1 METRDIEYIL
11 AVAAH
16 GGIGRAA
23 EALGISQPALTKA
36 VQRVEAQAG
45 LPLFERTAN
54 GIAAT
59 YAGTRFL
66 ERARRIQLEY
76 QDGIK
81 EMLGIRTGEQGIL
94 RVGYSPSIPGDVILG
109 ACQQLVRER
118 PVARLRLR
126 RRLARDLLDLLA
138 AGELD
143 MAVAP
148 TPSGALADTF
158 AVQPLFDD
166 RLVVV
171 ADQGHALLR
180 RRKLRLADLADQEWL
195 LPERHITLRQQV
207 DAAFRQRGL
216 PEPQPRIEIDFGSSS
231 LFALMQGTQMLSIAN
246 AGGEAMQRGLREL
259 PLGVEELDLRRRIG
273 VVTRAGAY
281 LSPLAQRLTVLLR
294 EHSRDPGIPCLA

>member
-36 VQRVEAQAG
+36 VQRVETQAG

-54 GIAAT
+54 GMAAT

-94 RVGYSPSIPGDVILG
+94 RVGYSPSIPGDVVLG

-246 AGGEAMQRGLREL
+246 ASGDAMQRGLRVL

-273 VVTRAGAY
+273 VVTREGAY

-294 EHSRDPGIPCLA
+294 EHSG

>member
-36 VQRVEAQAG
+36 VRRVETQAG

-54 GIAAT
+54 GMSAT

-66 ERARRIQLEY
+66 ERARRMRLEY
-76 QDGIK
+76 EDGIK

-94 RVGYSPSIPGDVILG
+94 RLGYSPSIPGSVILG
-109 ACQQLVRER
+109 ACRQLVRER

-148 TPSGALADTF
+148 APQGPAVPGDF
-158 AVQPLFDD
+158 AVESLFDD

-171 ADQGHALLR
+171 ADEGHALLR
-180 RRKLRLADLADQEWL
+180 RRKLRLADLAEQEWL
-195 LPERHITLRQQV
+195 LPEGHITLRQQV

-216 PEPQPRIEIDFGSSS
+216 PEPKLRIEIDFGSTS

-246 AGGEAMQRGLREL
+246 EGGDAMQHGLRAL
-259 PLGVEELDLRRRIG
+259 PLGVEELDLRRHIG
-273 VVTRAGAY
+273 VISRAGAY
-281 LSPLAQRLTVLLR
+281 LSPLAQRLTALLR
-294 EHSRDPGIPCLA
+294 EHSR

>member
-94 RVGYSPSIPGDVILG
+94 RVGYSPSIPVDVVLG

-138 AGELD
+138 DGELD

-246 AGGEAMQRGLREL
+246 ASGDAMQRGLRVL

-273 VVTRAGAY
+273 VVTREGAY

-294 EHSRDPGIPCLA
+294 EHSG

>member
-23 EALGISQPALTKA
+23 DALGISQPALTKA
-36 VQRVEAQAG
+36 VQRVEMQAG

-54 GIAAT
+54 GMTAT

-66 ERARRIQLEY
+66 ERAQRIRLEY
-76 QDGIK
+76 EDGIK

-94 RVGYSPSIPGDVILG
+94 RLGYSPSIPGKVILG
-109 ACQQLVRER
+109 ACRQLVRER

-148 TPSGALADTF
+148 APQKPTSAGDF
-158 AVQPLFDD
+158 AVEPLFDD

-171 ADQGHALLR
+171 ADEGHALLQ

-195 LPERHITLRQQV
+195 LPEAHITLRQQV

-216 PEPQPRIEIDFGSSS
+216 PEPKLRIEIDFGSTS

-246 AGGEAMQRGLREL
+246 EGGDAMQHGLRAL
-259 PLGVEELDLRRRIG
+259 PLALEELDLRRRIG
-273 VVTRAGAY
+273 VITRAGAY
-281 LSPLAQRLTVLLR
+281 LSPLAQRLTSLLR
-294 EHSRDPGIPCLA
+294 EHSR

>member
-294 EHSRDPGIPCLA
+294 EHSG

>member
-54 GIAAT
+54 GMAAT

-76 QDGIK
+76 EDGIK

-94 RVGYSPSIPGDVILG
+94 RVGYSPSIPGNVMLG
-109 ACQQLVRER
+109 ACRQLVRER

-138 AGELD
+138 AGDLD

-148 TPSGALADTF
+148 TPSGALAATF

-171 ADQGHALLR
+171 ADEGHALLR

-195 LPERHITLRQQV
+195 LPEGHITLRQQV

-216 PEPQPRIEIDFGSSS
+216 PEPQPRIEIDFGSTS

-246 AGGEAMQRGLREL
+246 ASGEAMQRGLRVL

-273 VVTRAGAY
+273 VVTREGAY
-281 LSPLAQRLTVLLR
+281 LSPLAQRLTELLR
-294 EHSRDPGIPCLA
+294 EHSSQA

>member
-1 METRDIEYIL
+1 METRDLEYIL

-54 GIAAT
+54 GMTAT
-59 YAGTRFL
+59 YAGARFL
-66 ERARRIQLEY
+66 ERAQRIRLEY
-76 QDGIK
+76 EDGIK
-81 EMLGIRTGEQGIL
+81 EMLGIRTGEQGVL
-94 RVGYSPSIPGDVILG
+94 RVGYSPSIPGGVILG
-109 ACQQLVRER
+109 ACQQLMRER

-143 MAVAP
+143 LAVAP
-148 TPSGALADTF
+148 VQASTDF
-158 AVQPLFDD
+158 AVEPLFDD

-171 ADQGHALLR
+171 ADEGHALLR
-180 RRKLRLADLADQEWL
+180 RRRLRLADLADQEWL
-195 LPERHITLRQQV
+195 LPEAHITLRQQV

-216 PEPQPRIEIDFGSSS
+216 PAPQPRVEIDFGSTS

-246 AGGEAMQRGLREL
+246 AGGDAMQRGLRAL
-259 PLGVEELDLRRRIG
+259 PLEVEELDLRRRIG
-273 VVTRAGAY
+273 VLSRAGAY
-281 LSPLAQRLTVLLR
+281 LSPLAQRLTALLR
-294 EHSRDPGIPCLA
+294 EHSR

>member
-54 GIAAT
+54 GMAAT

-66 ERARRIQLEY
+66 ERARRIQLEFE
-76 QDGIK
+76 DGIK

-94 RVGYSPSIPGDVILG
+94 RVGYSPSIPGHVILD
-109 ACQQLVRER
+109 ACRQLVRER

-138 AGELD
+138 AGDLD

-148 TPSGALADTF
+148 TPSGALAATF

-171 ADQGHALLR
+171 ADEGHALLR
-180 RRKLRLADLADQEWL
+180 RRKLRLADLAEQEWL
-195 LPERHITLRQQV
+195 LPESHITLRQQV

-216 PEPQPRIEIDFGSSS
+216 PEPQPRIEIDFGSTS

-246 AGGEAMQRGLREL
+246 AGGEAMQRGLRVL

-281 LSPLAQRLTVLLR
+281 QSPLAQRLTVLLR
-294 EHSRDPGIPCLA
+294 EHSRPA

>member
-23 EALGISQPALTKA
+23 DALGISQPALTKA
-36 VQRVEAQAG
+36 VQRVETQAG

-54 GIAAT
+54 GMTAT

-76 QDGIK
+76 EDGIK

-94 RVGYSPSIPGDVILG
+94 RVGYSPSIPGSMILG
-109 ACQQLVRER
+109 ACRQLVRER

-143 MAVAP
+143 VAVAP
-148 TPSGALADTF
+148 APSAASSTGL

-171 ADQGHALLR
+171 ADEGHVLLQ

-195 LPERHITLRQQV
+195 LPEGHITLRQQV

-246 AGGEAMQRGLREL
+246 EGGDAMQHGLRVL
-259 PLGVEELDLRRRIG
+259 PLGVEELDLRRNIG
-273 VVTRAGAY
+273 VISREGAY

-294 EHSRDPGIPCLA
+294 EHSR

>member
-1 METRDIEYIL
+1 METRDLEYIL

-54 GIAAT
+54 GMAAT

-76 QDGIK
+76 EDGIK

-94 RVGYSPSIPGDVILG
+94 RVGYSPSIPGNVILN
-109 ACQQLVRER
+109 ACRQLVRER

-138 AGELD
+138 AGDLD

-148 TPSGALADTF
+148 TPSGALAATF

-171 ADQGHALLR
+171 ADEGHALLR
-180 RRKLRLADLADQEWL
+180 RRKLRLADLAEQEWL
-195 LPERHITLRQQV
+195 LPESHITLRQQV

-216 PEPQPRIEIDFGSSS
+216 PEPQPRIEIDFGSTS

-246 AGGEAMQRGLREL
+246 AGGEAMQRGLRVL

-294 EHSRDPGIPCLA
+294 EHSSQA

>member
-36 VQRVEAQAG
+36 VRRVETQAG

-54 GIAAT
+54 GMSAT

-66 ERARRIQLEY
+66 ERARRIRLEY
-76 QDGIK
+76 EDGIK

-94 RVGYSPSIPGDVILG
+94 RLGYSPSIPGSVILG
-109 ACQQLVRER
+109 ACRQLVRER

-148 TPSGALADTF
+148 APQGPTVPGDF
-158 AVQPLFDD
+158 AVEPLFDD

-171 ADQGHALLR
+171 ADEGHALLR

-195 LPERHITLRQQV
+195 LPEGHITLRQQV

-216 PEPQPRIEIDFGSSS
+216 PEPKLRIEIDFGSTS

-246 AGGEAMQRGLREL
+246 EGGDAMQHGLRAL
-259 PLGVEELDLRRRIG
+259 PLSVEELDLRRHIG
-273 VVTRAGAY
+273 VISRAGAY
-281 LSPLAQRLTVLLR
+281 LSPLAQRLTALLR
-294 EHSRDPGIPCLA
+294 EHSR

>member
-1 METRDIEYIL
+1 METRDLEYIL
-11 AVAAH
+11 AVATH

-23 EALGISQPALTKA
+23 DALGISQPALTKA

-54 GIAAT
+54 GMAAT

-76 QDGIK
+76 EDGIK

-94 RVGYSPSIPGDVILG
+94 RVGYSPSIPGDMILG
-109 ACQQLVRER
+109 ACRQLVRER

-138 AGELD
+138 AGDLD

-148 TPSGALADTF
+148 TPSGALAATF

-171 ADQGHALLR
+171 ADEGHVLLR

-195 LPERHITLRQQV
+195 LPEGHITLRQQV

-216 PEPQPRIEIDFGSSS
+216 PEPQPRIEIDFGSTS

-246 AGGEAMQRGLREL
+246 AGGDAMQRGLRVL

-273 VVTRAGAY
+273 VVTREGAY
-281 LSPLAQRLTVLLR
+281 LSPLAQRLTALLR
-294 EHSRDPGIPCLA
+294 EHSS

>member
-54 GIAAT
+54 GMAAT

-81 EMLGIRTGEQGIL
+81 EMLGIRTGEQGML
-94 RVGYSPSIPGDVILG
+94 RVGYSPSIPGNVILG

-148 TPSGALADTF
+148 TPSGPLADTF

-171 ADQGHALLR
+171 ADQGHLLLR
-180 RRKLRLADLADQEWL
+180 RRKLRLADLAEQEWL
-195 LPERHITLRQQV
+195 LPEGHITLRQKV

-216 PEPQPRIEIDFGSSS
+216 PAPTPRIEIDFGSTS

-246 AGGEAMQRGLREL
+246 AGGDSMQYGLRAL

-273 VVTRAGAY
+273 VVTREGAY
-281 LSPLAQRLTVLLR
+281 LSPLAQRLAVLLR
-294 EHSRDPGIPCLA
+294 EHSGAPARR

>member
-1 METRDIEYIL
+1 METRDLEYIL
-11 AVAAH
+11 AVATH

-36 VQRVEAQAG
+36 VQRVEAQTG

-54 GIAAT
+54 GMTAT

-66 ERARRIQLEY
+66 ERARRIRLEY
-76 QDGIK
+76 DDGIK
-81 EMLGIRTGEQGIL
+81 EMIGIRTGEQGVL

-109 ACQQLVRER
+109 ACQQLMRER

-126 RRLARDLLDLLA
+126 RRLARDVLDLLA

-143 MAVAP
+143 LAVAP
-148 TPSGALADTF
+148 VPASTDF
-158 AVQPLFDD
+158 AVEPLFDD

-171 ADQGHALLR
+171 ADQGNALLR
-180 RRKLRLADLADQEWL
+180 RRKLRLADLAEQEWL
-195 LPERHITLRQQV
+195 LPEAHITLRQQV

-216 PEPQPRIEIDFGSSS
+216 PVPQPRVEIDFGSPS

-246 AGGEAMQRGLREL
+246 AGGDAMQHGLRAL
-259 PLGVEELDLRRRIG
+259 PLEVEELDLRRRIG
-273 VVTRAGAY
+273 VLTRAGAY
-281 LSPLAQRLTVLLR
+281 LSPLAQRLTALLR
-294 EHSRDPGIPCLA
+294 EHSR

>member
-1 METRDIEYIL
+1 METRDIDYIL

-23 EALGISQPALTKA
+23 ESLGISQPALTKA

-54 GIAAT
+54 GMTAT

-66 ERARRIQLEY
+66 DRARRIQLEY
-76 QDGIK
+76 EDGIK

-94 RVGYSPSIPGDVILG
+94 RVGYSPSIPGNVVLG
-109 ACQQLVRER
+109 ACRQLVHER

-143 MAVAP
+143 VAVAP
-148 TPSGALADTF
+148 IPTGEMAATF

-171 ADQGHALLR
+171 ADEGHALLR

-195 LPERHITLRQQV
+195 LPEGHITLRQWV
-207 DAAFRQRGL
+207 DEAFRRRGL
-216 PEPQPRIEIDFGSSS
+216 PEPNPRIEIDFGSTS

-246 AGGEAMQRGLREL
+246 EGGDAMQHGLRAL

-273 VVTRAGAY
+273 VLAREGAY
-281 LSPLAQRLTVLLR
+281 LSPLAQRLTALLR
-294 EHSRDPGIPCLA
+294 EHSR

>member
-36 VQRVEAQAG
+36 VQRVEMQAG

-54 GIAAT
+54 GMTAT

-66 ERARRIQLEY
+66 ERAQRIRLEY
-76 QDGIK
+76 EDGIK

-94 RVGYSPSIPGDVILG
+94 RVGYSPSIPGNVILG
-109 ACQQLVRER
+109 ACRQLVRER

-143 MAVAP
+143 LAVAP
-148 TPSGALADTF
+148 APQTPAVAGDF
-158 AVQPLFDD
+158 AVEPLFDD

-171 ADQGHALLR
+171 ADEGHALLR

-195 LPERHITLRQQV
+195 LPEAHITLRQQV

-216 PEPQPRIEIDFGSSS
+216 PEPRPRIEIDFGSTS

-246 AGGEAMQRGLREL
+246 EGGDAMQHGLRAL
-259 PLGVEELDLRRRIG
+259 PLALDELDLRRRIG
-273 VVTRAGAY
+273 VITRAGAY
-281 LSPLAQRLTVLLR
+281 LSPLAQRLTALLR
-294 EHSRDPGIPCLA
+294 EHSR